1 MERLK
6 KIGVDNSLP
15 STSRDE
21 NIDPLNYYFKL
32 NSNFSDKGYRDGE
45 MTHDTNVKNTYIVN
59 IINDFTN
66 YLDRH
71 ILELKN
77 LRDNIKIEVSGLSN
91 YKNIE
96 KVNIKVLSLDDEIT
110 RLEDRKLWHL

>member
-1 MERLK
+1 M
-6 KIGVDNSLP
+6 IGL
-15 STSRDE
+15 
-21 NIDPLNYYFKL
+21 
-32 NSNFSDKGYRDGE
+32 RDGE
-45 MTHDTNVKNTYIVN
+45 MTQDINVKNTYIVN

-77 LRDNIKIEVSGLSN
+77 LRDNIKIEVSGFSN

-110 RLEDRKLWHL
+110 RLENKKLWHL